1 MAYGIY
7 LAVDQDR
14 WFYGDFSSENKLTGT
29 IYTDKNL
36 SQKKNLSGYTVKIK
50 MFTPR
55 TIGAR
60 FDKTATIVSASGG
73 TWEYAVQEGEMPI
86 FGMYLVK
93 AELTKSGV
101 RESTLN
107 HVEFQVLEGSSG

>member
-1 MAYGIY
+1 MVLWRLFIREQA
-7 LAVDQDR
+7 DR
-14 WFYGDFSSENKLTGT
+14 Y
-29 IYTDKNL
+29 NL
-36 SQKKNLSGYTVKIK
+36 YRQEFITKKNLSGYTVKIK